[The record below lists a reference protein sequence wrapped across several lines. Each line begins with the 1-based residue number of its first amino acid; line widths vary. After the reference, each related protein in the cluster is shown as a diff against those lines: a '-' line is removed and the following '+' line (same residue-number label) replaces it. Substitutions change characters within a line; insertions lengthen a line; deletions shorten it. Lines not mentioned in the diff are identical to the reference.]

1 MNPRKETLTFK
12 QQLELI
18 ENFPA
23 PQSPK
28 GYKSFRDF
36 FLKGILS
43 SFQGE
48 NLELQRLMPYYNA
61 ILVHA
66 LREKAPTYFLTEE
79 IKEAAENTNIPPVD
93 SDEAPFKYLNV
104 FTPDGLT
111 AAVKVQSM
119 SDIYR
124 GREERY
130 RWADTAERTGI
141 TFNAFD
147 AQTTFSAVI
156 FVEDKN
162 FKGSFRQLFFDIV
175 PPSGEN
181 KDALISTPWSF
192 GYSNDFVEK
201 EIFTDRSLQEM
212 TRLIVNTV
220 LLIKHQPALVT
231 VEKSATQAIGF
242 SQKPSNEPMPV
253 RWLGKNFSNNRTK
266 SSAVSGGS
274 HASPRA
280 HWRRGHWHGYRY
292 GEGRKTLKRKWVQ
305 PVYVNPQ

>member
-1 MNPRKETLTFK
+1 MYPRKGVLTFK

-28 GYKSFRDF
+28 GYKSFRNF

-43 SFQGE
+43 SFQGG
-48 NLELQRLMPYYNA
+48 NSELQELMPYWNY
-61 ILVHA
+61 ILVDA
-66 LREKAPTYFLTEE
+66 LREKAPTYFLTQEM
-79 IKEAAENTNIPPVD
+79 KEAAENTNIPPVD

-111 AAVKVQSM
+111 AVVRVLSL
-119 SDIYR
+119 SNIYR
-124 GREERY
+124 GREHRY
-130 RWADTAERTGI
+130 RWLDAAEKAGI
-141 TFNAFD
+141 KFNAFD
-147 AQTTFSAVI
+147 AQTVFSAVI
-156 FVEDKN
+156 FVEDRNDKR
-162 FKGSFRQLFFDIV
+162 SFRQLFLEIV

-181 KDALISTPWSF
+181 NDALVSTPYSF
-192 GYSNDFVEK
+192 GYSNDFVKK
-201 EIFTDRSLQEM
+201 EIYTNRSLQEM
-212 TRLIVNTV
+212 TRLMVNTV

-231 VEKSATQAIGF
+231 VEKSATPAIGF

-253 RWLGKNFSNNRTK
+253 RWLGKNFSNNKTR
-266 SSAVSGGS
+266 SSTPSGGT